1 MSYIKSAV
9 KVVFQKWLTE
19 LCLQYYLVYILSNVF
34 IQKRALIALFLRF
47 GWLIEW
53 LVH

>member
-34 IQKRALIALFLRF
+34 YTKKSADSALFKV
-47 GWLIEW
+47 W
-53 LVH
+53 LVN